1 MLLNGLCPA
10 PLGCTSCAGP
20 ASAEAAALAISGLTA
35 AAALEGTAKLQPGES
50 VAVTAAAGGTGHF
63 AVQLALINGA
73 SKVIAI
79 VGDDAKVAALEALD
93 PARVQGLNR
102 KDLDFERRLEAAVPP
117 GGIDVVYEGVG
128 GRLQQLLL
136 QHLAPAGRLLQVGY
150 ISEYPH
156 AQGYPDSQQ
165 AQQAAAQQPQQDEQQ
180 QLPPCAQLFWDR
192 LTVTRGDQRIFGTVR
207 LSCHVVADE
216 VLQGC
221 TVSDCLQAYMLSGST
236 LHMLLMI
243 DPQAQAPQS
252 SALEMISLTLTT
264 HTTSSSQR
272 PASCNFLSSPTRWQ
286 CTCVLALTCCVLP
299 PRPNLCTFARISR
312 ALTCALTPASIAM
325 PPFHSLAPHP
335 RPCIGVAIRPQGHC
349 ALQAPRVPA
358 APRGSPAG
366 LGGPQRPLQGAG

>member
-1 MLLNGLCPA
+1 MGKGLRKGSVKGCDTRQLAAGTETGTQNLSIGAMLLNGLCPA
-10 PLGCTSCAGP
+10 PLGCTPCVGP

-79 VGDDAKVAALEALD
+79 VGDDAKVAALEVLD
-93 PARVQGLNR
+93 PSRVQGLNR
-102 KDLDFERRLEAAVPP
+102 KDPDFERRLEAAVPP

-165 AQQAAAQQPQQDEQQ
+165 GQQAAAQQPQQPQQDEQQ
-180 QLPPCAQLFWDR
+180 QLPACAQLFWDR

-207 LSCHVVADE
+207 SSCHIVADE

-221 TVSDCLQAYMLSGST
+221 TVSECLQAYMLSGSA
-236 LHMLLMI
+236 LHMLM
-243 DPQAQAPQS
+243 QALNPKPPKPAP
-252 SALEMISLTLTT
+252 L
-264 HTTSSSQR
+264 R
-272 PASCNFLSSPTRWQ
+272 R
-286 CTCVLALTCCVLP
+286 
-299 PRPNLCTFARISR
+299 SR
-312 ALTCALTPASIAM
+312 
-325 PPFHSLAPHP
+325 
-335 RPCIGVAIRPQGHC
+335 
-349 ALQAPRVPA
+349 
-358 APRGSPAG
+358 
-366 LGGPQRPLQGAG
+366 